1 MSRGISAPRHPSWT
15 KDVLRLQRRTID
27 HCRACDKWMAEGRE
41 AGFEAPR
48 FTYPILV
55 ARKFRIAL
63 YACEYMGTR
72 TSGRAAATWS
82 RRAGILRGELERMSV
97 HG

>member
-1 MSRGISAPRHPSWT
+1 MKRAQHPGRHPSWT
-15 KDVLRLQRRTID
+15 KDVLRLQRRTLD
-27 HCRACDKWMAEGRE
+27 HCRACDKWMAQGRE

-48 FTYPILV
+48 FTYPVLV

-72 TSGRAAATWS
+72 TNGREAAAWS
-82 RRAGILRGELERMSV
+82 RRAGILRGEPERMRT